1 MIQPTMA
8 EKNRYFFN
16 FSFFIFLSYLYSLAA
31 AAENLKK
38 AEGPKKLYVGSL
50 HYNITEDMLHGIFSP
65 FGYIERV
72 SIMRDTATNISR
84 GYAFVE
90 VSIERWTDRRINE
103 CIILFYFQFRDSESA
118 ERAMANLNG
127 FELAGRPMKVNYGT
141 IDTSVA
147 NIDSLDGEDMDVGIG
162 MTPASRVALMHKLAE
177 GRNSGRG

>member
-8 EKNRYFFN
+8 EKNRYFFI
-16 FSFFIFLSYLYSLAA
+16 FKLFIFFALLYSLAA

-90 VSIERWTDRRINE
+90 VSIVGWTDIKMNE
-103 CIILFYFQFRDSESA
+103 LFILFLF
-118 ERAMANLNG
+118 
-127 FELAGRPMKVNYGT
+127 
-141 IDTSVA
+141 SV
-147 NIDSLDGEDMDVGIG
+147 S
-162 MTPASRVALMHKLAE
+162 
-177 GRNSGRG
+177 

>member
-1 MIQPTMA
+1 MP
-8 EKNRYFFN
+8 
-16 FSFFIFLSYLYSLAA
+16 YLYSLAA

-90 VSIERWTDRRINE
+90 VSIRGWMNGLTDDI
-103 CIILFYFQFRDSESA
+103 
-118 ERAMANLNG
+118 
-127 FELAGRPMKVNYGT
+127 
-141 IDTSVA
+141 
-147 NIDSLDGEDMDVGIG
+147 
-162 MTPASRVALMHKLAE
+162 
-177 GRNSGRG
+177 